1 MWKELGLRSEVVE
14 ALKKCG
20 FEKPTEIQQK
30 SIKSILQGKD
40 LVGGSA
46 TGSGKTLA
54 FGLPAIEKLQIDE
67 KGIETLIVCPT
78 RELAIQVCD
87 EIKKVAE
94 GCGKNK
100 KDLSSCKE
108 SIREIQKSTEELK
121 GTSKNCKSC
130 GEACSAKSIC
140 LFIDL

>member
-1 MWKELGLRSEVVE
+1 MWKELGLKESVVQ
-14 ALKKCG
+14 ALAKCG

-54 FGLPAIEKLQIDE
+54 FGLPTINNVDVDK
-67 KGIETLIVCPT
+67 KGIEALIVCPT

-87 EIKKVAE
+87 ELKR
-94 GCGKNK
+94 NS
-100 KDLSSCKE
+100 LSLS
-108 SIREIQKSTEELK
+108 
-121 GTSKNCKSC
+121 
-130 GEACSAKSIC
+130 
-140 LFIDL
+140 